1 MPTKAF
7 DPTTGR
13 VSVEFRL
20 PPEAGAD
27 EAWLCGDFNDWSL
40 EATPLR
46 RTDDGALVTTLELE
60 PGRSYRFRYWLG
72 NDQWENDWSADAYVE
87 NDFGGHDSMLTL
99 PDSSAPPAV
108 DPAADA
114 PASSTLADPV
124 TPSGVAA
131 AKKAGAKKAAPAKKA
146 GAKKAAPAKEA
157 GAKKAAP
164 AKRTAK
170 KQR

>member
-20 PPEAGAD
+20 PPESGAE

-40 EATPLR
+40 DATPMR
-46 RTDDGALVTTLELE
+46 RNDDGALVTTLELE

-108 DPAADA
+108 DPAADVPGS
-114 PASSTLADPV
+114 PALADPV
-124 TPSGVAA
+124 TPAGMAA
-131 AKKAGAKKAAPAKKA
+131 AKKKAAAKKAGAKKAGAKKAAPAKKA
-146 GAKKAAPAKEA
+146 AKKRP
-157 GAKKAAP
+157 
-164 AKRTAK
+164 
-170 KQR
+170 

>member
-20 PPEAGAD
+20 PPEAGAE

-40 EATPLR
+40 DATPMR
-46 RTDDGALVTTLELE
+46 PTDDGALVATLELD

-99 PDSSAPPAV
+99 PESVHPPAV
-108 DPAADA
+108 DP
-114 PASSTLADPV
+114 V
-124 TPSGVAA
+124 TPVGVAT
-131 AKKAGAKKAAPAKKA
+131 AKKAGATKAASAKKAAPAKKA
-146 GAKKAAPAKEA
+146 PAKKAAPAKEA

-164 AKRTAK
+164 AKKAAK

>member
-20 PPEAGAD
+20 PPEAGAE

-40 EATPLR
+40 DATPMR
-46 RTDDGALVTTLELE
+46 RTDDGALVATLELD

-99 PDSSAPPAV
+99 PESVHPPAV

-114 PASSTLADPV
+114 PGTSALADPV
-124 TPSGVAA
+124 TSSGAA
-131 AKKAGAKKAAPAKKA
+131 AKKKAGAKKAGTKKAAPAKKA
-146 GAKKAAPAKEA
+146 AQAKKAA
-157 GAKKAAP
+157 
-164 AKRTAK
+164 K
-170 KQR
+170 KQP